1 MQITLTNL
9 SGLEYR
15 LDIVVPAEHIKQK
28 TDEQLSKIASQAK
41 MPGFRPGKI
50 PRELI
55 RKNYHDSARMQVIKD
70 VINDS
75 YAEAIRRHKLQ
86 PIGLPT
92 IELKSI
98 DNEGD
103 CAFNAVLEVYP
114 EIKLRDF
121 KELSIEK
128 CISKIEEKHIDEA
141 LNRLCK
147 INVRWE
153 EISDEETYGSQKGD
167 RLEIDFTMEPLANDG
182 EKTEAK
188 TEKGAV
194 VILGDGATWIE
205 FEQQLYNLSLHA
217 EKECELKMPLTHTD
231 KTLADRMV
239 KFTVKINKI
248 SRPILPE
255 LNDEFASRLLG
266 NGKSLDQLRT
276 DVRSHMEK
284 ELAQVLRNKL
294 KDETM
299 DRLYA
304 AYSSSIDV
312 PKKLLEKELERQGK
326 IWKDRQESV
335 TGKNGSVVMEFPR
348 EKFIDSAKRNV
359 SLGMLLNQIISE
371 RQLEV
376 KFDEIRSRAE
386 ELVPP
391 YNNSQTIVKNI
402 LKDERH
408 YNKIGSELLEEKVVE
423 YLTSQA
429 NIIENFV
436 DYNNLLNQSLT

>member
-1 MQITLTNL
+1 
-9 SGLEYR
+9 
-15 LDIVVPAEHIKQK
+15 
-28 TDEQLSKIASQAK
+28 
-41 MPGFRPGKI
+41 
-50 PRELI
+50 
-55 RKNYHDSARMQVIKD
+55 
-70 VINDS
+70 
-75 YAEAIRRHKLQ
+75 
-86 PIGLPT
+86 
-92 IELKSI
+92 
-98 DNEGD
+98 
-103 CAFNAVLEVYP
+103 
-114 EIKLRDF
+114 
-121 KELSIEK
+121 
-128 CISKIEEKHIDEA
+128 
-141 LNRLCK
+141 
-147 INVRWE
+147 
-153 EISDEETYGSQKGD
+153 
-167 RLEIDFTMEPLANDG
+167 
-182 EKTEAK
+182 
-188 TEKGAV
+188 
-194 VILGDGATWIE
+194 
-205 FEQQLYNLSLHA
+205 
-217 EKECELKMPLTHTD
+217 MPLTHTD